1 MKNFKKLFLAYSLIA
16 FSNLNAQEPLEIP
29 IEEQRD
35 NKIKALSV
43 KRYNYKTRPGT
54 TYTGF
59 LAHEVAE
66 VVDGVARG
74 TKDAVNPDG
83 TPDYQGMDLSKL
95 VPELVSAIQELE
107 ARVKTLEG

>member
-1 MKNFKKLFLAYSLIA
+1 MN
-16 FSNLNAQEPLEIP
+16 
-29 IEEQRD
+29 
-35 NKIKALSV
+35 
-43 KRYNYKTRPGT
+43 
-54 TYTGF
+54 
-59 LAHEVAE
+59 EVAE